1 MTNAFLMKRLSWLS
15 AIGSAKILLL
25 CAALGVLKLGALVAL
40 SFVPEIPPSALAE
53 GAAAPNANNSQAAPT
68 LPPANASSQASPL
81 PVQLQELR
89 EKEQALNQRE
99 ASLRSLEQEL
109 DRKLQELKALQAQ
122 VQALLDKADV
132 LKDEKIRHLVDVY
145 SNMKPQQAG
154 QALQALDEAIAVK
167 ILAGMTGRK
176 AGEILSTVQP
186 DKAARLSEALT
197 RLQTPFGTP

>member
-1 MTNAFLMKRLSWLS
+1 VTNAFLMKRLSWLS
-15 AIGSAKILLL
+15 AVGSVKIFLL
-25 CAALGVLKLGALVAL
+25 CAALGVLKLGALVVL
-40 SFVPEIPPSALAE
+40 SVVPQNPPPALAE
-53 GAAAPNANNSQAAPT
+53 GAAAPHANTSQAT
-68 LPPANASSQASPL
+68 PPANASSQASPL

-99 ASLRSLEQEL
+99 ASLRALEQEL

-122 VQALLDKADV
+122 VQTLLDKADV